1 MSKRIKRLH
10 IAHCKLVIT
19 QQRSYC
25 RSFCFCVLKSH
36 LTPLFISSYDFAAN
50 VIYESTQGLC
60 VVITILF
67 SSLTFAASSK
77 KAKFFICDSENRFCA
92 GSSITFR
99 KNEFVYLFATV
110 VISARVSFET
120 LFEIPDAMNLSNSD
134 CAARYDVTNVDRTI
148 GYNPLEAHTRG
159 TALPDFSS
167 KIKVSP
173 LDLFTRA
180 L

>member
-1 MSKRIKRLH
+1 M
-10 IAHCKLVIT
+10 
-19 QQRSYC
+19 
-25 RSFCFCVLKSH
+25 
-36 LTPLFISSYDFAAN
+36 PLPAKKPN
-50 VIYESTQGLC
+50 
-60 VVITILF
+60 F
-67 SSLTFAASSK
+67 SSAILET
-77 KAKFFICDSENRFCA
+77 DSVLVLPQHLE
-92 GSSITFR
+92 

-120 LFEIPDAMNLSNSD
+120 LFEIPDVMNLSNSD
-134 CAARYDVTNVDRTI
+134 CAARYDVTNADGKI
-148 GYNPLEAHTRG
+148 DYNPLEAHTRR

>member
-1 MSKRIKRLH
+1 M
-10 IAHCKLVIT
+10 
-19 QQRSYC
+19 
-25 RSFCFCVLKSH
+25 LKSY

-67 SSLTFAASSK
+67 SSLTFPLPAKKPNFSS
-77 KAKFFICDSENRFCA
+77 AILETDSALVLPQHLEKMNLYIY
-92 GSSITFR
+92 SQPLLFR
-99 KNEFVYLFATV
+99 Q
-110 VISARVSFET
+110 RVPFET
-120 LFEIPDAMNLSNSD
+120 LFEIPDVMNLSNSD
-134 CAARYDVTNVDRTI
+134 CAARYDVTNVDGKI
-148 GYNPLEAHTRG
+148 DHNPLEAHTRG
-159 TALPDFSS
+159 TSLPDFSS

>member
-1 MSKRIKRLH
+1 M
-10 IAHCKLVIT
+10 
-19 QQRSYC
+19 
-25 RSFCFCVLKSH
+25 LKSH
-36 LTPLFISSYDFAAN
+36 LTPLFISSYAFAAD
-50 VIYESTQGLC
+50 VIYEITQELC

-77 KAKFFICDSENRFCA
+77 KAKFFICDYGNRFCS
-92 GSSITFR
+92 GSSTTFR

-120 LFEIPDAMNLSNSD
+120 LSEIPDVMNLSNSD
-134 CAARYDVTNVDRTI
+134 CAARYDVTNADGKI
-148 GYNPLEAHTRG
+148 DYNPLEAHTRG

-173 LDLFTRA
+173 LDLFARA

>member
-1 MSKRIKRLH
+1 M
-10 IAHCKLVIT
+10 
-19 QQRSYC
+19 
-25 RSFCFCVLKSH
+25 
-36 LTPLFISSYDFAAN
+36 
-50 VIYESTQGLC
+50 
-60 VVITILF
+60 F

-77 KAKFFICDSENRFCA
+77 KAKFFICDYGNRFCS
-92 GSSITFR
+92 GSSTTFR

-120 LFEIPDAMNLSNSD
+120 LSEIPDVMNLSNSD
-134 CAARYDVTNVDRTI
+134 CAARYDVTNADGKI
-148 GYNPLEAHTRG
+148 DYNPLEAHTRG

-173 LDLFTRA
+173 LDLFARA